1 MEASSK
7 ATVRVN
13 RTAAPLP
20 RPVAVLCWLL
30 AAAALA
36 GTVWLLATVPIGA
49 GGNEGDWEQ
58 VGRRIEGRLGGGE
71 LVLVHRA
78 GRISEARPLA
88 GLPLLCD
95 ERHRASRVDKQRSSG
110 LWIVGDEK
118 LDGKL
123 RELLHRLPERG
134 TIRFGEAFIH
144 HAWDT
149 GKKKNQQK
157 KGKR

>member
-1 MEASSK
+1 VEASSK

-30 AAAALA
+30 AAAA
-36 GTVWLLATVPIGA
+36 
-49 GGNEGDWEQ
+49 
-58 VGRRIEGRLGGGE
+58 
-71 LVLVHRA
+71 VLVHRA